1 MTRAIIHADMDAFYA
16 SVEQKDN
23 PALAGK
29 PVIVGGAAES
39 RGVVSAASYEAR
51 QFGVHSAMPTAR
63 AQRLCPHGVFLP
75 VRMARYQ
82 VVSRQIRGLFE
93 CYTPLVEPLS
103 LDEAFLDV
111 TGSVRLFGPAA
122 EIGRK
127 LKAEVRQKTGL
138 TVSIGV
144 APNKFLAK
152 LASDYGKPDG
162 FVEVTDEAKLAFLEP
177 LEVTRLWG
185 VGGAT
190 ARVLRECGVRTIGHL
205 REVPLD
211 LLERKLGTSAE
222 TLLDLASGEDDREVV
237 PDAEAKSI
245 GSEST
250 FPVDVSDI
258 YALET
263 MALEH
268 AETVASRLRACG
280 LRARTVHLK
289 VRFSDF
295 KLTTRSATLDEAT
308 DRTDL
313 IAGAAADLL
322 RRHERTRRRSVRLI
336 GVSAS
341 QLTSCGEH
349 QLRLFGPDDDQRQ
362 RRLDQ
367 AVDTIREKLGE
378 HSIKRHG
385 RPKTGR
391 LTADGK

>member
-39 RGVVSAASYEAR
+39 RGVVSAASYESR

-222 TLLDLASGEDDREVV
+222 TLLDLGNGEDDREVV

-263 MALEH
+263 VALKH

-295 KLTTRSATLDEAT
+295 TLTTRSATLDEAT

-313 IAGAAADLL
+313 IAGAATDLL
-322 RRHERTRRRSVRLI
+322 RRHEHVRRRSVRLI

-349 QLRLFGPDDDQRQ
+349 QLQLFGPNDDQRQ
-362 RRLDQ
+362 RNLDQ

-378 HSIKRHG
+378 HSIRRHG
-385 RPKTGR
+385 RPKTGDQR
-391 LTADGK
+391 PKT